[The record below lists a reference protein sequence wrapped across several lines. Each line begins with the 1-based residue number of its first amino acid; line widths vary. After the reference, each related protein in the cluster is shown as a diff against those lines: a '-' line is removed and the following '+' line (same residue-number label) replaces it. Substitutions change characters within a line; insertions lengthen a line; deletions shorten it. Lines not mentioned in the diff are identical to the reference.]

1 MAALRDIKRKITA
14 VQKTKQITRAMNMVA
29 ASKLRSSQLR
39 MENFRPYAVKFMDV
53 LMSLA
58 LRVDSR
64 MHPLLAVR
72 IPNKIRLIVVTSDRG
87 LCGGFNTNVIKTAEK
102 FIREKTQQGKEVQM
116 ITVGR
121 KGYDYFRRKVKVISA
136 HSDVFSKFD
145 MTLASRIGEDVIPS
159 FISEEYDELYMIFS
173 EFSTVAIQRP
183 KVVRLLPIPA
193 LAEEESVSD
202 DKRVDY
208 TYEPSDEEL
217 LNRLLPMYIR
227 VLLYRALVETSA
239 GENAARM
246 MAMDN
251 ATSNCDEMVQS
262 LTLMFNKTRQA
273 QITKELMDIVG
284 GAEALS
290 G

>member
-1 MAALRDIKRKITA
+1 M
-14 VQKTKQITRAMNMVA
+14 
-29 ASKLRSSQLR
+29 
-39 MENFRPYAVKFMDV
+39 
-53 LMSLA
+53 
-58 LRVDSR
+58 
-64 MHPLLAVR
+64 
-72 IPNKIRLIVVTSDRG
+72 
-87 LCGGFNTNVIKTAEK
+87 KTAER
-102 FIREKTQQGKEVQM
+102 FIREKTQQGKEVQL

-121 KGYDYFRRKVKVISA
+121 KGYDYFRRKIKVIST
-136 HSDVFSKFD
+136 HSDVFGKFD

-173 EFSTVAIQRP
+173 EFRSVAIQRP
-183 KVVRLLPIPA
+183 KVVRLLPIPS

-284 GAEALS
+284 GAEALT
-290 G
+290 GK

>member
-1 MAALRDIKRKITA
+1 M
-14 VQKTKQITRAMNMVA
+14 
-29 ASKLRSSQLR
+29 
-39 MENFRPYAVKFMDV
+39 
-53 LMSLA
+53 
-58 LRVDSR
+58 
-64 MHPLLAVR
+64 
-72 IPNKIRLIVVTSDRG
+72 
-87 LCGGFNTNVIKTAEK
+87 
-102 FIREKTQQGKEVQM
+102 
-116 ITVGR
+116 
-121 KGYDYFRRKVKVISA
+121 
-136 HSDVFSKFD
+136 
-145 MTLASRIGEDVIPS
+145 
-159 FISEEYDELYMIFS
+159 
-173 EFSTVAIQRP
+173 
-183 KVVRLLPIPA
+183 VVRLLPIPS

-284 GAEALS
+284 GAEALT